1 MLQPCPCIPDSELP
15 VNPFLPMISVSIPSG
30 RFRFQSID
38 VADSPSQAL
47 FGEGGQFNL
56 GHVQPGAMLRGM
68 MKFEFLPDTAG
79 LGWLKRFI
87 QGRDIVSIQ
96 VVAYKD
102 NLVRIGKILVHKLLD
117 FLRPVRL
124 AAMLSDGDSSP
135 ALMGCREHET
145 AASTVA
151 DVFVVN
157 LFRMVFIGRWI
168 VSRES

>member
-1 MLQPCPCIPDSELP
+1 
-15 VNPFLPMISVSIPSG
+15 
-30 RFRFQSID
+30 
-38 VADSPSQAL
+38 
-47 FGEGGQFNL
+47 
-56 GHVQPGAMLRGM
+56 M

-157 LFRMVFIGRWI
+157 LFRMVFIGSHTKKNR
-168 VSRES
+168 SRGLEYTSRTSSIWATNEAFWSGGIHHIFLK

>member
-1 MLQPCPCIPDSELP
+1 
-15 VNPFLPMISVSIPSG
+15 MISVSIPCSG
-30 RFRFQSID
+30 FRFQSID

-47 FGEGGQFNL
+47 SGEGGQFNL
-56 GHVQPGAMLRGM
+56 SHAQPGAMLRSM
-68 MKFEFLPDTAG
+68 MKFESLPDTAG

-102 NLVRIGKILVHKLLD
+102 DLLRIRKILVRKLLD
-117 FLRPVRL
+117 LLRPVRL
-124 AAMLSDGDSSP
+124 AAMLPDGDSSP
-135 ALMGCREHET
+135 ALMRCREHET

-157 LFRMVFIGRWI
+157 L
-168 VSRES
+168 

>member
-1 MLQPCPCIPDSELP
+1 
-15 VNPFLPMISVSIPSG
+15 
-30 RFRFQSID
+30 
-38 VADSPSQAL
+38 
-47 FGEGGQFNL
+47 
-56 GHVQPGAMLRGM
+56 MLRGM

-157 LFRMVFIGRWI
+157 LFRMVFIGQMDCFTGNRSEAQS
-168 VSRES
+168 VVRPCRREDGEGLAAWSTPPGHPPYGPQTRRSGQEEYTTSSSSEVYTGFF